1 MLDRSA
7 RDRKFESI
15 PLQRGVCKLSVPREH
30 YPPERSEKT
39 ASSSRVRSIGVDL
52 GIDNNCDIASLT
64 QPLLAK
70 HQMLRPLLTDPLQP
84 SAGIAHLRR
93 HQSCSAYLST
103 KIDAAPIH
111 VHSGSIQI
119 PSKNFIVKRRQ
130 LHVIPSLQK
139 QSDGSVLQILG
150 RVAVCVAAR

>member
-1 MLDRSA
+1 
-7 RDRKFESI
+7 
-15 PLQRGVCKLSVPREH
+15 
-30 YPPERSEKT
+30 
-39 ASSSRVRSIGVDL
+39 VDL

-139 QSDGSVLQILG
+139 QSDGSVLQILLLTPSDRLINRRIHYG
-150 RVAVCVAAR
+150 IKAILRSVSHFETLS